1 MPLRNK
7 VLGVCFFLTL
17 ILLTVWSGIRLLVS
31 FPPLAAEAHSS
42 WAMNSLWDDGLAE
55 VARYRATRIV
65 YGKPRSFESVYI
77 TVKEDFSPTYFAK
90 ADAISGANI
99 PVLKLNVIS
108 TIPTEY
114 YEYRYLTSVFVK
126 RNNPMNLLK
135 LTNGSQEW
143 CGNTFKEVRN
153 WEPNSRFVF
162 HSYFD
167 GEGDGTLNLDLRPG
181 DLLEDQLPVA
191 LRSLPFRTGYQLQT
205 RVTDSLISNR
215 GKVPQIVKASI
226 SVQGE
231 ESVGE
236 WKVWRVQVKR
246 DQLLQTY
253 WFEQK
258 YPNIMVKFVSGDGRD
273 LILKETTRR
282 RYWPS

>member
-1 MPLRNK
+1 
-7 VLGVCFFLTL
+7 
-17 ILLTVWSGIRLLVS
+17 
-31 FPPLAAEAHSS
+31 
-42 WAMNSLWDDGLAE
+42 
-55 VARYRATRIV
+55 
-65 YGKPRSFESVYI
+65 
-77 TVKEDFSPTYFAK
+77 
-90 ADAISGANI
+90 
-99 PVLKLNVIS
+99 
-108 TIPTEY
+108 
-114 YEYRYLTSVFVK
+114 
-126 RNNPMNLLK
+126 
-135 LTNGSQEW
+135 
-143 CGNTFKEVRN
+143 
-153 WEPNSRFVF
+153 
-162 HSYFD
+162 
-167 GEGDGTLNLDLRPG
+167 
-181 DLLEDQLPVA
+181 
-191 LRSLPFRTGYQLQT
+191 
-205 RVTDSLISNR
+205 VTDSLISNR